1 MTNEERKI
9 RMQTALEIMNG
20 VYSDCCHGSREDMSR
35 EDVREFCYFIIEARK
50 FIEAMFNKTKG
61 GIVIPFA
68 FETGTK
74 LSYIDLIFK
83 LKEGIETEN
92 IPEAELTQIN
102 EHLNAL
108 HELLQ
113 KYSA

>member
-1 MTNEERKI
+1 MTNEERKV
-9 RMQTALEIMNG
+9 RMHTALEIMNG
-20 VYSDCCHGSREDMSR
+20 VYPREDMSR
-35 EDVREFCYFIIEARK
+35 EEVREFCYFIIETRK

-61 GIVIPFA
+61 GKVSFPFV
-68 FETGTK
+68 FETGTE

-83 LKEGIETEN
+83 LKEGIETDC
-92 IPEAELTQIN
+92 IPEIELAQIN
-102 EHLNAL
+102 EHLHAL